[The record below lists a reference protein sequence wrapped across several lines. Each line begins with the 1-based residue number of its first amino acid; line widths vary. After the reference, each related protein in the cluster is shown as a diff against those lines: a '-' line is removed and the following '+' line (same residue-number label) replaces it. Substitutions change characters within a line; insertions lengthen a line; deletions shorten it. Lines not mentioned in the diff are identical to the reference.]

1 MTSKT
6 TPTKQSPMKIAYHT
20 GEYPRATDTFI
31 QREIDGLRSEGA
43 EVVTCSVRRTD
54 SSHHV
59 GVEQQS
65 ESQKTF
71 YVQEAA
77 KNPIRLLKAH
87 AKMLRRAP
95 GKYLSAAKL
104 AVRTSPPGLKN
115 ALYQVFYFL
124 EAGVLAD
131 HLINQRVDHLHNHF
145 ANSSCTVAM
154 LASRM
159 TAIPYS
165 VTMHGPAIF
174 FEPRK
179 WRVDEKVA
187 HAPFVSCISHY
198 CRSQAMI
205 FADQSH
211 WDRLH
216 IVHCGVDPS
225 RYSHEERGDENTHLL
240 FVGRLA
246 AVKGLPIILEALA
259 RVKQDH
265 PGVQLTLVGDGP
277 DRAALEAKA
286 RSLGL
291 SSHVT
296 FVGYKSQDEVA
307 EYLQHTDVFV
317 LPSFAEGVPVVLME
331 ALASGVPVITTRIAG
346 VGELVEDEVSGYT
359 VPPGDLES
367 LTVRL
372 CDLLESPSLRK
383 RMGEAGRKKV
393 EEDFNIRRE
402 SAWLYEI
409 MQAYHNGKPDEL
421 GLRPR
426 D

>member
-1 MTSKT
+1 
-6 TPTKQSPMKIAYHT
+6 MKIAYHT

-31 QREIDGLRSEGA
+31 QREIDGLRTQGA
-43 EVVTCSVRRTD
+43 DVITCSVRRTD

-59 GVEQQS
+59 GTEQQT
-65 ESQKTF
+65 ESRNTF

-87 AKMLRRAP
+87 ARMLRKAP
-95 GKYLSAAKL
+95 RRYFSVAKL

-131 HLINQRVDHLHNHF
+131 HLIDQRVDHLHNHF
-145 ANSSCTVAM
+145 ANSSCSVAM
-154 LASRM
+154 LASTM
-159 TAIPYS
+159 ANIPYS

-174 FEPRK
+174 FEPKK
-179 WRVDEKVA
+179 WRIDEKIA
-187 HAPFVSCISHY
+187 NAQFVSCISHY

-225 RYSHEERGDENTHLL
+225 RYGHEERGDENTNLL

-246 AVKGLPIILEALA
+246 AVKGLPIILEAVAQL
-259 RVKQDH
+259 KQDH
-265 PGVQLTLVGDGP
+265 PGVRLTIVGDGP

-286 RSLGL
+286 RSLDL
-291 SSHVT
+291 SAHVS

-307 EYLQHTDVFV
+307 QYLQHTDIFV

-331 ALASGVPVITTRIAG
+331 ALASGVPVLTTRIAG

-359 VPPGDLES
+359 VPPGDLEG
-367 LTVRL
+367 LIVRL

-393 EEDFNIRRE
+393 EKDFDISRE
-402 SAWLYEI
+402 SSWLYDI
-409 MQAYHNGKPDEL
+409 MQAYHRGEEDQI

-426 D
+426 PRL